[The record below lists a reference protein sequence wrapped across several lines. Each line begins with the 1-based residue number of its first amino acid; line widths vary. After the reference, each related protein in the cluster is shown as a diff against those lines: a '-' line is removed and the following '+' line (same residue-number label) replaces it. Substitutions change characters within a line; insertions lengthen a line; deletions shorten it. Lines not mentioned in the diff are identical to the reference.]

1 LQLLAFSGYGSV
13 IQDKDLVSGIEQVNI
28 SVVIPLYNKAAHIE
42 RCIKSVVNQ
51 TSPVSE
57 IVVVNDGST
66 DNGREIVEAMLD
78 PRIRLINQPNQGVSV
93 ARNRGTE
100 EAKHDLVAFLDAD
113 DEWLPNYLTGI
124 QTLIRNFPDCGA
136 YATGVQ
142 TIRPNGEIFY
152 PDLNK
157 LPPEPWIG
165 LIPNFFEL
173 FQDAISAFIPSSV
186 VVPKKILQEVGGFP
200 PGINLLED
208 IYCWVN
214 IAIRHPIAFNP
225 KRLVVYHQDASNRSN
240 VHKNIDEE
248 PFISVIKEAIKKG
261 IISRELQVEAEE
273 FISQRQIGTAVANVM
288 EGKPSY
294 ARKLLASCRHTR
306 KYKKRWLWWRF
317 WASFPAGWPNMVLEF
332 KQKIVGE

>member
-1 LQLLAFSGYGSV
+1 MSF
-13 IQDKDLVSGIEQVNI
+13 
-28 SVVIPLYNKAAHIE
+28 SVVIPLYNKAPYIE
-42 RCIKSVVNQ
+42 RAINSILNQ
-51 TSPVSE
+51 TLQEFE
-57 IVVVNDGST
+57 IIVVNDGST

-78 PRIRLINQPNQGVSV
+78 PRIRLINQANQGVSV
-93 ARNRGTE
+93 ARNRGIH
-100 EAKHDLVAFLDAD
+100 EATYELIAFLDAD
-113 DEWLPNYLTGI
+113 DEWLRSYLAEI

-136 YATGVQ
+136 YAVGVK
-142 TIRPNGEIFY
+142 TIRPNGEIFL
-152 PDLNK
+152 PNLSK
-157 LPPEPWIG
+157 LPAEPWIG
-165 LIPNFFEL
+165 IILNFFEL

-186 VVPKKILQEVGGFP
+186 VIPKRVLQEVDGFP
-200 PGINLLED
+200 VGIKLLED

-214 IAIRHPIAFNP
+214 IAIRYPIAFNP

-294 ARKLLASCRHTR
+294 ARKLLASCRQTR

-317 WASFPAGWPNMVLEF
+317 WASLPAGCPRKILGI
-332 KQKIVGE
+332 KQSILGG